1 MAVSDFKQRSDVK
14 SAFHANAK
22 AEAWVECS
30 GRVGRELYNR
40 NSQSSIT
47 LMPRLLES
55 IPVLL
60 FAGDQDLICNYVGI
74 EDLIQDMTWNGM
86 KGLGVSHCVTK
97 AFNAVMI
104 DNIM

>member
-1 MAVSDFKQRSDVK
+1 MK

-30 GRVGRELYNR
+30 SRVGRELYNH
-40 NSQSSIT
+40 NSPSSIT

-55 IPVLL
+55 IPILL

-74 EDLIQDMTWNGM
+74 ENLIQDMTWNGM
-86 KGLGVSHCVTK
+86 KGLGVS
-97 AFNAVMI
+97 
-104 DNIM
+104 